1 MEEIQENEAMLQA
14 DKELQN
20 IPLIDEVKKSL
31 IEKYSLDEDVDADLI
46 EKLANDTLESRKSM
60 STVIKQKIAWRE
72 KAKAQ
77 TEQKPVENP
86 QTVQNP
92 AETSNINELVDKRVE
107 EKLEENTLASSN
119 VSDEIKTEVK
129 NYAKANGVSISQA
142 LKSPYVSF
150 LQEEEKKKQK
160 IEKASLGNNH
170 RAPIN
175 SSDLSS
181 MKPTD
186 FDMTSKEGREDYAKW
201 RELKKS
207 S

>member
-175 SSDLSS
+175 SSDLAS

-201 RELKKS
+201 RELKKNS
-207 S
+207 

>member
-1 MEEIQENEAMLQA
+1 
-14 DKELQN
+14 
-20 IPLIDEVKKSL
+20 
-31 IEKYSLDEDVDADLI
+31 
-46 EKLANDTLESRKSM
+46 
-60 STVIKQKIAWRE
+60 
-72 KAKAQ
+72 
-77 TEQKPVENP
+77 VENP

-175 SSDLSS
+175 SSDLAS

-186 FDMTSKEGREDYAKW
+186 FDMTSKEGREDYAK
-201 RELKKS
+201 
-207 S
+207 